1 MTDLVQRELELAAEP
16 QDVWRA
22 MTDPARLRAWLADEV
37 ELELR
42 PGGDARFVVDGEP
55 RSGWVEEVRP
65 PSDGDSGRLVF
76 WWQADSEPAARV
88 CLEVEGTDIGARV
101 RIVEARPLEILDVI
115 GLPQAGQGGFAGGPM
130 LAAAGA
136 R

>member
-22 MTDPARLRAWLADEV
+22 MTDPARLRTWLAEEV

-65 PSDGDSGRLVF
+65 PRDGDGGRLVF
-76 WWQADSEPAARV
+76 WWQADNEPAARV
-88 CLEVEGTDIGARV
+88 CLEVEGTGLGARV